1 MEGKLDII
9 FGTITIFSMSST
21 QLARY
26 VPEVLCSMLNSF
38 TSKLLDETFMY
49 INYEFNSLTSKL
61 YETFLK
67 EGNSTSISQK

>member
-38 TSKLLDETFMY
+38 TSKLLDETFK
-49 INYEFNSLTSKL
+49 FNSLTSKL

-67 EGNSTSISQK
+67 EGNFMSISQK